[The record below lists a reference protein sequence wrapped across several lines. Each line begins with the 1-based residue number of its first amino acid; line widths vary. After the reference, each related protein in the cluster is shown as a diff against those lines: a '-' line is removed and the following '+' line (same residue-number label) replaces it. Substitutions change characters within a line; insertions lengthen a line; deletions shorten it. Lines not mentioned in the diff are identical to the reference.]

1 MATNT
6 ARKPQPP
13 TDRLS
18 VEVAPDHLESL
29 TRLNSPLTAIEELV
43 WNALDADAT
52 TVEVTISLNRMSGI
66 QEITVSDN
74 GHGIHK
80 DKWHDAFGTLGGSP
94 KLTASS
100 TPGGRKPHGKSG
112 RGRFRAFGLG
122 ELVRWRSRYR
132 ANGQCLQFDIVGRRT
147 TIRDFDASEPTPV
160 RAKPGVAVQIANIQR
175 QFPSLLDQNAATQ
188 ELSRRLAL
196 YLRQYPGI
204 DIKYDGKTVN
214 PKALEDY
221 VATYP
226 LSVSTPESRSTVAGE
241 LTVIEWKVN
250 TERALYLCDSDGFAR
265 DELAPGIQAKGF
277 QFTAYLKSDLIAE
290 LEASNTLAI
299 GGLSPP
305 LQALI
310 DAAKSAL
317 KQHFRKRESQRSAD
331 LVRQWQEEEI
341 YPYTKTPTNPIEVAE
356 REVFDVCAI
365 KVYEYS
371 PGFDDTDKKGKQL
384 TFRLIREALESNP
397 TSLQAILRE
406 VLALPQ
412 EQQNELASLLE
423 RTKLGSLINA
433 SKIVISR
440 LDFLASLESLLFGEF
455 KKTLTEPSQLHRI
468 LADELWLFGE
478 QYSIGIDE
486 ESLKNLLKAHVS
498 ILGRND
504 LVEASGEVKDL
515 DGNDRRLD
523 LMMYRRYPQLVQ
535 NTFEHLVVELK
546 RPSLKLG
553 KDEISQIEDYA
564 FKVADDDRFD
574 KRRTRWTFVL
584 LGTGLD
590 RFAENKCNVKDRQ
603 FGHIHSGDVN
613 IHIKTWSTVTD
624 EAKWRYNFFRE
635 KLECEVTTDDG
646 VAYLRKKHAERIPQ
660 EGKQSG
666 TK

>member
-1 MATNT
+1 MTTNN
-6 ARKPQPP
+6 ARKPQQPM
-13 TDRLS
+13 DHLC

-29 TRLNSPLTAIEELV
+29 TRLNSPLTAIEELI
-43 WNALDADAT
+43 WNSLDADAT
-52 TVEVTISLNRMSGI
+52 SVEVTISLNRMSGI
-66 QEITVSDN
+66 EEITVSDN

-94 KLTASS
+94 KLKALS
-100 TPGGRKPHGKSG
+100 TPAGRKPHGKSG

-122 ELVRWRSRYR
+122 EMVRWRSRYR
-132 ANGQCLQFDIVGRRT
+132 ANGQCLQFDIVGKRT
-147 TIRDFDASEPTPV
+147 TIRDFDASEPKPV
-160 RAKPGVAVQIANIQR
+160 RAKTGVDVQIANIQR
-175 QFPSLLDQNAATQ
+175 QFPSLLDQDAATH

-196 YLRQYPGI
+196 YLRQYPGLTI
-204 DIKYDGKTVN
+204 RYDGKSVN
-214 PKALEDY
+214 PKALEDH

-226 LSVSTPESRSTVAGE
+226 LSVSIPDSRMTVAGE

-250 TERALYLCDSDGFAR
+250 TERALYLCDRDGFAR
-265 DELAPGIQAKGF
+265 DELPPGIQAKGF
-277 QFTAYLKSDLIAE
+277 QFTAYLKSELISE
-290 LEASNTLAI
+290 LEENNTLAI
-299 GGLSPP
+299 GGMNPS

-341 YPYTKTPTNPIEVAE
+341 YPYTKTATNPIEVAE
-356 REVFDVCAI
+356 REVFDVCAV

-412 EQQNELASLLE
+412 EQQNELAELLE
-423 RTKLGSLINA
+423 RTKLGSIINA
-433 SKIVISR
+433 AKIVLSR
-440 LDFLASLESLLFGEF
+440 LDFLSSLDSLLFGKF
-455 KKTLTEPSQLHRI
+455 KKTLKEPSQLHRI

-478 QYSIGIDE
+478 QYAIGIDE
-486 ESLKNLLKAHVS
+486 ESLKNLLRAHVG
-498 ILGRND
+498 ILGRNE
-504 LVEASGEVKDL
+504 LVETIGEVKDL

-523 LMMYRRYPQLVQ
+523 LMLYRRYPQMVE
-535 NTFEHLVVELK
+535 NTFEHLIVELK

-553 KDEISQIEDYA
+553 KDEITQIEEYA

-584 LGTGLD
+584 LATGLD

-603 FGHIHSGDVN
+603 FGHIYAGEVN

-635 KLECEVTTDDG
+635 KLECQVTTDDG
-646 VAYLRKKHAERIPQ
+646 LAYLRKKHADRFPRESK
-660 EGKQSG
+660 ESDSK
-666 TK
+666 